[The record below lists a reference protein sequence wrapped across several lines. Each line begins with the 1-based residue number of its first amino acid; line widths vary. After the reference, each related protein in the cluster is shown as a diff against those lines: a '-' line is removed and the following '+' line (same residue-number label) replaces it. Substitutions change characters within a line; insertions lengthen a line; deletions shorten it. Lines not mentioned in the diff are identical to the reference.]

1 MTDSS
6 KPFYEQP
13 YFEKVKKAL
22 KPDGIMCSLGT
33 ALYTHNVHVVTYP
46 FQLNACSLTLSS

>member
-33 ALYTHNVHVVTYP
+33 ALYTHNVRVVTYP